1 MAKPDVAESLRPLR
15 GRLRDEAHRLQAPID
30 LVERDYALGHVL
42 AAIYERDALA
52 AALVFKG
59 GTALKKAYFGDYRFS
74 VDLDFT
80 ALGGPRGDELEQETT
95 LLAEAAQRGLG
106 EHGPFVV
113 VASRRPEQRGHPT
126 GQEAFRLAVRFPW
139 HPSALCSIK
148 IEITTDEPLLLPATD
163 RALLHGY
170 AEDLTTT
177 LRCYSLEE
185 IVAEK
190 LRTMLQAE
198 KRLKE
203 GRWLRNCARDY
214 YDLWRLCAS
223 PDVVI
228 DYAEVGSVLP
238 AKLAVRGV
246 QATTVDDFFP
256 PRVVEG
262 ASRQWGSSLGM
273 LVRPLPEFEAALDE
287 LKASLRLHLQA
298 WQSG

>member
-1 MAKPDVAESLRPLR
+1 VADSPRPLR
-15 GRLRDEAHRLQAPID
+15 GRLRDEAQRLQVPID

-42 AAIYERDALA
+42 AATYERDALA
-52 AALVFKG
+52 TALVFKG

-80 ALGGPRGDELEQETT
+80 AIGGPRADELEQEMI
-95 LLAEAAQRGLG
+95 LLAEAVERGLG
-106 EHGPFVV
+106 EHGPFAVA
-113 VASRRPEQRGHPT
+113 ASRRPEQRGHPT
-126 GQEAFRLAVRFPW
+126 GQEAFRLAVQFPW
-139 HPSALCSIK
+139 HPSPLCSIK
-148 IEITTDEPLLLPATD
+148 VEITTDEPLLLPAAD

-170 AEDLTTT
+170 AEDLTAT

-198 KRLKE
+198 KRLEE
-203 GRWLRNCARDY
+203 GKWLRNCARDY
-214 YDLWRLCAS
+214 YDLWRLCAAS
-223 PDVVI
+223 DVVVDFATVRRI
-228 DYAEVGSVLP
+228 LP

-246 QATTVDDFFP
+246 EAATVDDFFP
-256 PRVVEG
+256 ARVVEG
-262 ASRQWGSSLGM
+262 ASRQWDSSLAT

-287 LKASLRLHLQA
+287 LKASLHSHLSA

>member
-1 MAKPDVAESLRPLR
+1 MADSLRPLR
-15 GRLRDEAHRLQAPID
+15 GRLRDEAQRLQAPID

-52 AALVFKG
+52 TALVFKG

-80 ALGGPRGDELEQETT
+80 AVGGPGSDELEREMTS
-95 LLAEAAQRGLG
+95 LAGMVERGLG
-106 EHGPFVV
+106 EHGPFAV

-126 GQEAFRLAVRFPW
+126 GQEAFRLAVQFPW
-139 HPSALCSIK
+139 QRSPLCSIK
-148 IEITTDEPLLLPATD
+148 VEITTDEPLLLPAAD

-170 AEDLTTT
+170 AEDLTAT

-190 LRTMLQAE
+190 LHTMLQAE
-198 KRLKE
+198 KRLEE
-203 GRWLRNCARDY
+203 GKWLRNCARDY
-214 YDLWRLCAS
+214 YDLWRLCAA
-223 PDVVI
+223 PEVVV
-228 DYAEVGSVLP
+228 DYATVGRILP

-246 QATTVDDFFP
+246 EAATVDDFFP
-256 PRVVEG
+256 ARVVEG
-262 ASRQWGSSLGM
+262 ASRQWDSSLAA
-273 LVRPLPEFEAALDE
+273 LVRPLPEFEVALNE
-287 LKASLRLHLQA
+287 LRASLSSHLPA

>member
-1 MAKPDVAESLRPLR
+1 MGVADSLRPLR
-15 GRLRDEAHRLQAPID
+15 GRLRDEAQRLQAPIE

-42 AAIYERDALA
+42 AATYERDALA

-80 ALGGPRGDELEQETT
+80 ATDGPRGDDLQQEMTA
-95 LLAEAAQRGLG
+95 LAETVERSLG
-106 EHGPFVV
+106 EYGPFSVA
-113 VASRRPEQRGHPT
+113 ASRRPEQRGHPM
-126 GQEAFRLAVRFPW
+126 GQEAFRLAVQFPW
-139 HPSALCSIK
+139 HRSPLCSIK
-148 IEITTDEPLLLPATD
+148 VEITTDEPLLLPAAD

-170 AEDLTTT
+170 SEDLMAT

-198 KRLKE
+198 KRLEE
-203 GRWLRNCARDY
+203 GKWLRNCARDY
-214 YDLWRLCAS
+214 YDLWRLCAAS
-223 PDVVI
+223 DVVVDFATVRRI
-228 DYAEVGSVLP
+228 LP

-246 QATTVDDFFP
+246 EAATVDDFFP
-256 PRVVEG
+256 ARVVEG
-262 ASRQWGSSLGM
+262 ASRQWDSSLAT

-287 LKASLRLHLQA
+287 LKASLHSHLSA

>member
-1 MAKPDVAESLRPLR
+1 VAEPKQPLR
-15 GRLRDEAHRLQAPID
+15 GRLSDEAQRLQAPLD

-52 AALVFKG
+52 TALIFKG

-80 ALGGPRGDELEQETT
+80 AIGGPRGDQLEGEIAA
-95 LLAEAAQRGLG
+95 LAQDVERSLG
-106 EHGPFVV
+106 EHGPFTV

-139 HPSALCSIK
+139 HPSPLCSIK
-148 IEITTDEPLLLPATD
+148 IEVTTDEPLLLPASE
-163 RALLHGY
+163 RPLVHGY
-170 AEDLTTT
+170 EEDLAAT
-177 LRCYSLEE
+177 LRCYVLEE

-198 KRLKE
+198 KRLEE

-214 YDLWRLCAS
+214 YDLWRLCADPAVS
-223 PDVVI
+223 VDF
-228 DYAEVGSVLP
+228 AEVASILP

-246 QATTVDDFFP
+246 EADSVDDFFP
-256 PRVVEG
+256 ARVVEG
-262 ASRQWGSSLGM
+262 AERQWGSSLAA
-273 LVRPLPEFEAALDE
+273 LVRPLPPFTVALGELRAALVARAGPKMG
-287 LKASLRLHLQA
+287 L
-298 WQSG
+298 

>member
-1 MAKPDVAESLRPLR
+1 MAEPLRPLR
-15 GRLRDEAHRLQAPID
+15 GRLRDEAQRLHVPID
-30 LVERDYALGHVL
+30 VVERDYALGHVL
-42 AAIYERDALA
+42 AATYERDALS

-80 ALGGPRGDELEQETT
+80 AIDGPRGDELEREMT
-95 LLAEAAQRGLG
+95 LLARAVESGLG
-106 EHGPFVV
+106 AHGPFAV
-113 VASRRPEQRGHPT
+113 VASRRPERRGHPT
-126 GQEAFRLAVRFPW
+126 GQEAFRFAVQFPW
-139 HPSALCSIK
+139 HPSPLCSIK
-148 IEITTDEPLLLPATD
+148 VEITTDEPLLLSAAD

-170 AEDLTTT
+170 AEDLTAT

-198 KRLKE
+198 KRLEE
-203 GRWLRNCARDY
+203 GKWLRNCARDY
-214 YDLWRLCAS
+214 YDLWRLCAA

-228 DYAEVGSVLP
+228 DYATVGRILP
-238 AKLAVRGV
+238 AKLAVRAV
-246 QATTVDDFFP
+246 EAAAVDDFFP
-256 PRVVEG
+256 ERVVRG
-262 ASRQWGSSLGM
+262 ASRQWGSSLAT

-287 LKASLRLHLQA
+287 LKASLRSHLQA